1 MPGESSDFLLKNFL
15 RNEDKILIAVNAEN
29 NLLFRKEIIEKSV
42 WICYNVFSKKLSRYF
57 FKMTLR
63 NKNLLRTFVRAF
75 ALILVLSMFLVG
87 CEEEA
92 PKKNFPDFNANDVGS
107 NGGANNAGN
116 IKPNAQPGNQSSGN
130 NNGGVNNNSGNSN
143 SSSGKKRVAITYDDG
158 PHNVRTKAI
167 VDELSKYGF
176 NATFFVVGNR
186 VDGKAYNGAEAVQYA
201 ASKGNEIAIHAYT
214 HNKYYDTCSNSDYQD
229 EIGNTYDAIKDV
241 VPTAK
246 VKLMRPVGG
255 RITEERTK
263 ACDYAVIMW
272 SVDSN
277 DWKYKNEGEDG
288 VKTIV
293 NNVMSQ
299 VQDGSIILMHDIYE
313 NTYLASKEILK
324 QLDAQGYEVV
334 TVSELLGNPR
344 AGVKYSKAS

>member
-1 MPGESSDFLLKNFL
+1 MTAKH
-15 RNEDKILIAVNAEN
+15 
-29 NLLFRKEIIEKSV
+29 
-42 WICYNVFSKKLSRYF
+42 KK
-57 FKMTLR
+57 TLR
-63 NKNLLRTFVRAF
+63 AFVRIF
-75 ALILVLSMFLVG
+75 TFILVLSMLLVG

-92 PKKNFPDFNANDVGS
+92 PKRNFPDYNSGS
-107 NGGANNAGN
+107 NGGNAGGN
-116 IKPNAQPGNQSSGN
+116 SNSNSIKPNSQVSGGTQSGSN
-130 NNGGVNNNSGNSN
+130 SSSNTNSNTRPNTNNNS

-167 VDELSKYGF
+167 VDELAKYGYH
-176 NATFFVVGNR
+176 ATFFVVGNR
-186 VDGKAYNGAEAVQYA
+186 VDGEAYNGASAVQYA

-214 HNKYYDTCSNSDYQD
+214 HNKYYDTCSNSEYRA
-229 EIGNTYDAIKDV
+229 EIENTYDAIKAV

-255 RITEERTK
+255 RITSERTQSS
-263 ACDYAVIMW
+263 DYAVIMW

-277 DWKYKNEGEDG
+277 DWKYKSEGDG
-288 VKTIV
+288 NVQTIV

-313 NTYLASKEILK
+313 NTYLASKDILK
-324 QLDAQGYEVV
+324 QLHDQGYEVV
-334 TVSELLGNPR
+334 TVSELLGNPK